1 MDEER
6 RPTDGAGLLHRLDR
20 SELTPRHVRIYLT
33 ALSGHFFDGFTI
45 NMTGFV
51 LPGIIATFALTEGEA
66 GLVSSVLF
74 AGMLVGAAVAGIA
87 SDRLGRRYPL
97 AASIAVYAVAS
108 LVAGAAASYSVL
120 IGARVV
126 QGVGLGAEIA
136 IVLPYIAE
144 FVPTRK
150 RAPLITMATATWLI
164 GLPIA
169 AVVAIGLVPA
179 LSWRAMFFLG
189 AVPLLASVA
198 VAVTL
203 PESVRYLLRRGRH
216 EEAARIVES
225 VTRGQRLESEPPEAD
240 AATRADTGAAGSVRH
255 LLRGSYLRYTVAI
268 WVMEV
273 CAGAFLYGLSTWLPT
288 VLRKQGI
295 GLLSGFAYT
304 GIITGAGV
312 AGALVAGQM
321 VNKIGRR
328 RALAPAFLLSGVL
341 CLVWGATSG
350 TASVVITGAL
360 ATFFGSGVAG
370 STLYVYVGELYPTS
384 NRATGLGWAA
394 AWQKVGGLI
403 MPVTVGVVLSWHAPS
418 YVFFVVFAVIS
429 GIAGVAGLVAT
440 FETKGKSVEQI
451 SEELSSDG
459 MGNDSD
465 EPGGRYRRR
474 SGRFARQ

>member
-1 MDEER
+1 VR
-6 RPTDGAGLLHRLDR
+6 REH
-20 SELTPRHVRIYLT
+20 
-33 ALSGHFFDGFTI
+33 
-45 NMTGFV
+45 
-51 LPGIIATFALTEGEA
+51 
-66 GLVSSVLF
+66 
-74 AGMLVGAAVAGIA
+74 GAA
-87 SDRLGRRYPL
+87 
-97 AASIAVYAVAS
+97 
-108 LVAGAAASYSVL
+108 GAD
-120 IGARVV
+120 G
-126 QGVGLGAEIA
+126 
-136 IVLPYIAE
+136 
-144 FVPTRK
+144 
-150 RAPLITMATATWLI
+150 
-164 GLPIA
+164 
-169 AVVAIGLVPA
+169 
-179 LSWRAMFFLG
+179 
-189 AVPLLASVA
+189 
-198 VAVTL
+198 
-203 PESVRYLLRRGRH
+203 
-216 EEAARIVES
+216 
-225 VTRGQRLESEPPEAD
+225 
-240 AATRADTGAAGSVRH
+240 GAAGSVRH

-288 VLRKQGI
+288 VLRQRGI

-341 CLVWGATSG
+341 CLVWGTTSG
-350 TASVVITGAL
+350 TTSVVLTGAL

-459 MGNDSD
+459 MSNDSY

-474 SGRFARQ
+474 YGRFARQ